1 MNNLTKLVLTALLCV
16 AATFT
21 VSAQTELGLNLGVS
35 TYNGDL
41 SPETEIE
48 ALLNAQSSLGAY
60 GRIDVGSMLAFRAFV
75 QQSKIQGSDEN
86 RTNNLVQ
93 RNLNFR
99 SNILEM
105 GVVAEI
111 YPIGTDRV
119 VAPFVSIGA
128 SVYNFKP
135 ETEYNGRWVELQ
147 PLGTE
152 GQGLPGYAAKYSL
165 TRFAIPIGMGVRY
178 PMGDNFVLGAQISGR
193 LTFFDHLDDVSG
205 NYVNYYELLQG
216 NGSLSA
222 AVADRTGEFNN
233 TDPRNIPTGSRR
245 GNPTDNDWFYTAT
258 ITIGYR
264 LGSGL
269 FNSGGKSNSGKY
281 NRCYQF

>member
-1 MNNLTKLVLTALLCV
+1 MKNVITTALTVLMCV
-16 AATFT
+16 AATIS
-21 VSAQTELGLNLGVS
+21 VSAQTELGFNLGAS
-35 TYNGDL
+35 SYDGDL
-41 SPETEIE
+41 APSK
-48 ALLNAQSSLGAY
+48 LGVVLQAQASLGIY
-60 GRIDVGSMLAFRAFV
+60 GRVDVGSMLAFRGFV
-75 QQSKIQGSDEN
+75 QQSKIQGSDVN
-86 RTNNLVQ
+86 RDAASQQ

-105 GVVAEI
+105 GVVAEV
-111 YPIGTDRV
+111 YPLGTDLA
-119 VAPFVSIGA
+119 VAPFISLGA
-128 SVYNFKP
+128 SVYNFNP

-152 GQGLPGYAAKYSL
+152 GQGLPGYAPKYGL
-165 TRFAIPIGMGVRY
+165 TRFAVPIGIGVRY
-178 PMGDNFVLGAQISGR
+178 PMGNNFVLGAQGSAR

-205 NYVNYYELLQG
+205 NYVNYYELLDS
-216 NGSLSA
+216 NGSLAA

-245 GNPTDNDWFYTAT
+245 GDPTNNDWFYTAT

-269 FNSGGKSNSGKY
+269 FNSGGGNSNSGKY